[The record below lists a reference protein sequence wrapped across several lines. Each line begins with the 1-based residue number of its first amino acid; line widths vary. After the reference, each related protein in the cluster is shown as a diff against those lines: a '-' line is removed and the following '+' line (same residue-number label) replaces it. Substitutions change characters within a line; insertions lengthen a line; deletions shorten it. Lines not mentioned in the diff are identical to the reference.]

1 MLTSNLWCI
10 LIMFLSNL
18 PVEVVFDMN
27 AFDPNTDLRE
37 HPDIHRAPP
46 VWTGSPQ
53 YGTHEGNYVLYYP
66 HAKHIRISTPMHEKP
81 YETLLCLGF
90 TPEQILSAKRLP
102 NQAPGI
108 PYSYDIKTHQRTY
121 RVHLSHFEEWLGGPA
136 FTHGRGA
143 DAVHIYWDFDTGE

>member
-1 MLTSNLWCI
+1 MFTSNLWCI

-53 YGTHEGNYVLYYP
+53 YGTHAGNYVLYYP
-66 HAKHIRISTPMHEKP
+66 HAKHIRISTPMHETP

-90 TPEQILSAKRLP
+90 TPKQILSAKR
-102 NQAPGI
+102 I
-108 PYSYDIKTHQRTY
+108 PSQHRYGYEIKTHQRTY
-121 RVHLSHFEEWLGGPA
+121 RVHLSHFEEWLGGPD
-136 FTHGRGA
+136 FLHGRGT
-143 DAVHIYWDFDTGE
+143 DAVFVYWDID